1 MKKSY
6 FYALIILM
14 WAVLLLNVLFG
25 YDAMIDADYGDN
37 LRCEDRDTQMQGITP
52 FSCTQDAVIAAF
64 LSNVFWGIL
73 GTVILSK
80 LITIDDDE
88 EE

>member
-25 YDAMIDADYGDN
+25 YDAMIDSDYGDN
-37 LRCEDRDTQMQGITP
+37 LRCEDSDTYMQGITP
-52 FSCTQDAVIAAF
+52 FSCTQDVAIAAF

>member
-14 WAVLLLNVLFG
+14 WVVLMLDVLFT
-25 YDAMIDADYGDN
+25 YDYVIDSYVSFGDSCKSEN
-37 LRCEDRDTQMQGITP
+37 ITKGITP
-52 FSCTQDAVIAAF
+52 FSCTQDAAIAAF